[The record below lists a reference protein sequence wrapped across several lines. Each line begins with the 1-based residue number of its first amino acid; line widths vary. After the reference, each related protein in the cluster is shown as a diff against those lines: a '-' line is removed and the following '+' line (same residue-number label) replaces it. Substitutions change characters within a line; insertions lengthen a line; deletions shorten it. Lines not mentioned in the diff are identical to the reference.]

1 MILASRLQLCM
12 SISTTGTSFLHSS
25 LHNQKTFPNFKL
37 KSVECQHKSPL
48 LFTGKMKI
56 HYLRKYKTIK
66 LQFPI
71 MGLILPSSQ
80 AEGHKNPLSKK
91 TTHNEKK
98 RETEG
103 QWKSSTW
110 LQRKRKWKR
119 NWKIKINNHWFL
131 SFLLIFPS
139 NQTDECTPSISQRLH
154 HSNKTSTFQNRPS
167 KVSTE
172 NPCRLP
178 KKLREL

>member
-1 MILASRLQLCM
+1 M

-98 RETEG
+98 GKQKGNGNHQPGCRENENEKETE
-103 QWKSSTW
+103 
-110 LQRKRKWKR
+110 
-119 NWKIKINNHWFL
+119 
-131 SFLLIFPS
+131 
-139 NQTDECTPSISQRLH
+139 
-154 HSNKTSTFQNRPS
+154 
-167 KVSTE
+167 
-172 NPCRLP
+172 
-178 KKLREL
+178 KKK